1 MYGTVRFRLF
11 RSLRLTSFHL
21 GSAMGDI
28 LVTSIWN
35 RIMITHFELP
45 AAPVGLLIALRYF
58 LAPLSVWAGFRS
70 DSSVLFGT
78 RRTAYIWLGR
88 ALMLLSLPLLG
99 WSLEQFAASAH
110 EVGWVLAL
118 GASLLYGVGTLLSG
132 SPFLALVRD
141 AAPPERQ
148 GLAVSMTQTAL
159 IIFFA
164 AVGIL
169 FGLLMESYSVA
180 LFWRLVAITAGV
192 GGAFWFLAIVGV
204 EGEVYREA
212 GTSPW
217 REAERAS
224 AGAGAA
230 GPDVMGSLS
239 RTVREAWSDQR
250 TRSFFL
256 FLSLAT
262 LGGWM
267 QDAILEPFGA
277 EVFELSVGRTT
288 RFNSF
293 WQGATVVT
301 LVSTSILFRARRPE
315 RQTVPTGVGLGVM
328 AVGLVVLST
337 SVLAERAVIIE
348 TGLVVFGAGF
358 GVYTFGGLSLM
369 AVMVRDRHAGTY
381 LGFWT
386 IAAVVF
392 KGVGTFVGA
401 GLRDWFLA
409 GLGMGGAAAYASIF
423 LLEACA
429 LAVAAA
435 LLWRVDVPGFAADVG
450 RLETAER
457 STER

>member
-1 MYGTVRFRLF
+1 
-11 RSLRLTSFHL
+11 
-21 GSAMGDI
+21 MGDI

-78 RRTAYIWLGR
+78 RRTAYIWVGR

-99 WSLEQFAASAH
+99 WSLEQFAVSAH
-110 EVGWVLAL
+110 ELGWALAL

-180 LFWRLVAITAGV
+180 LFWRLVAITAAV

-212 GTSPW
+212 GTTAW
-217 REAERAS
+217 AEAERATET
-224 AGAGAA
+224 ADDAA
-230 GPDVMGSLS
+230 KPDIMGSLAH
-239 RTVREAWSDQR
+239 TVREAWSDQR

-277 EVFELSVGRTT
+277 EVFDLSVGRTT

-293 WQGATVVT
+293 WQGATVLT

-315 RQTVPTGVGLGVM
+315 RQAVPTGVGLAAM

-337 SVLAERAVIIE
+337 SVLAERAVLIE
-348 TGLVVFGAGF
+348 AGLVVFGAGF

-401 GLRDWFLA
+401 ALRDWFLA
-409 GLGMGGAAAYASIF
+409 GLGMEGGAAYASIF

-429 LAVAAA
+429 LALAAG

-450 RLETAER
+450 RLATTER
-457 STER
+457 STDR